1 MVRSMTGYGNAKG
14 LVGNQNVTVE
24 IRSLNSKFLEL
35 NLRMPMQF
43 RDRELEL
50 RSDLSKQLERGK
62 ADLSISFESNE
73 LAKRSSVN
81 KEIFN
86 AYYEEL
92 SALGKEY
99 HLSDVNLLDCIL
111 KLPAVMN
118 AERQESDDD
127 QWKELKVVIAAALD
141 RFNAFRDNEGA
152 ALSKDITMR
161 VDTISN
167 CIPQLEEFETKR
179 VEGVRAKISKAINEL
194 IEQTSIDRNR
204 FEQELIYYIEKLDIS
219 EEKVRLRSHCEYFVQ
234 TIANPEANG
243 KKLGFITQEIG
254 REINT
259 IGAKAND
266 APMQRIVVEMKDE
279 LEKLKEQLANVL

>member
-1 MVRSMTGYGNAKG
+1 MVRSMTGYGNVKG
-14 LVGNQNVTVE
+14 MIGGQNVTVE

-35 NLRMPMQF
+35 NLRMPLQF

-50 RSDLSKQLERGK
+50 RAELSKQLERGK
-62 ADLSISFESNE
+62 ADLNISFDNND

-86 AYYEEL
+86 AYFEEL

-99 HLSDVNLLDCIL
+99 HLSDVNLFDLIL
-111 KLPAVMN
+111 RMPAVMN
-118 AERQESDDD
+118 TERSEVDET
-127 QWKELKVVIAAALD
+127 QWKDLKALLSQAIE
-141 RFNAFRDNEGA
+141 RFNGFRDNEGV
-152 ALSKDITMR
+152 ALSQDITARVHTILNSIPRLEAFEQVR
-161 VDTISN
+161 VDNI
-167 CIPQLEEFETKR
+167 
-179 VEGVRAKISKAINEL
+179 RARLDKAISEMRDQAN
-194 IEQTSIDRNR
+194 IDRNR
-204 FEQELIYYIEKLDIS
+204 FEQELIFYIEKLDIS
-219 EEKVRLRSHCEYFVQ
+219 EEKVRLKSHCDYFVQ
-234 TIANPEANG
+234 TLDGPEANG

-266 APMQRIVVEMKDE
+266 AAMQRIVVEMKDE

>member
-1 MVRSMTGYGNAKG
+1 MTGYGNAKG

-266 APMQRIVVEMKDE
+266 APMQRIVVEMKEE

>member
-1 MVRSMTGYGNAKG
+1 MVRSMTGYGNVKG
-14 LVGNQNVTVE
+14 MIGGQNVTVE

-35 NLRMPMQF
+35 NLRMPLQF

-50 RSDLSKQLERGK
+50 RAELSKQLERGK
-62 ADLSISFESNE
+62 ADLNISFDNND

-86 AYYEEL
+86 AYFEEL

-99 HLSDVNLLDCIL
+99 HLSDVNLFDMIL
-111 KLPAVMN
+111 RMPAVMN
-118 AERQESDDD
+118 AERSEVDET
-127 QWKELKVVIAAALD
+127 QWKEMKLLLAQAIE
-141 RFNAFRDNEGA
+141 RFNGFRDNEGV
-152 ALSKDITMR
+152 ALSKDITERVHTILNNIPRLEAFEQVR
-161 VDTISN
+161 VDNI
-167 CIPQLEEFETKR
+167 
-179 VEGVRAKISKAINEL
+179 RARLDKAISEMRDQAN
-194 IEQTSIDRNR
+194 IDRNR
-204 FEQELIYYIEKLDIS
+204 FEQELIFYIEKLDIS
-219 EEKVRLRSHCEYFVQ
+219 EEKVRLKSHCDYFVQ
-234 TIANPEANG
+234 TLGGPEANG

-266 APMQRIVVEMKDE
+266 AAMQRIVVEMKDE

>member
-14 LVGNQNVTVE
+14 LVGGQGVTVE

-35 NLRMPMQF
+35 NVRMPMQF

-50 RSDLSKQLERGK
+50 RADLGKQLERGK
-62 ADLSISFESNE
+62 ADLNISFDNND

-86 AYYEEL
+86 AYFEEL
-92 SALGKEY
+92 TSLGKEY
-99 HLSDVNLLDCIL
+99 HLSDVNLMDIIL
-111 KLPAVMN
+111 RMPAVMN
-118 AERQESDDD
+118 ADKAESDET
-127 QWKELKVVIAAALD
+127 QWKELKALIGEAIKK
-141 RFNAFRDNEGA
+141 FNQFRDNEGA
-152 ALSKDITMR
+152 VLGKDTTDR
-161 VDTISN
+161 VTVILNS
-167 CIPQLEEFETKR
+167 IPKLEEFEQVR
-179 VEGVRAKISKAINEL
+179 VENIRQRIMRSITEL
-194 IEQTSIDRNR
+194 QEQSNIDHNR

-219 EEKVRLRSHCEYFVQ
+219 EEKVRLRSHCDYFMQ
-234 TIANPEANG
+234 TLNSADGNG
-243 KKLGFITQEIG
+243 KKLGFIAQEIG

-266 APMQRIVVEMKDE
+266 AQMQRIVVEMKDE

>member
-14 LVGNQNVTVE
+14 LVGGQGVTVE

-35 NLRMPMQF
+35 NVRMPMQF

-50 RSDLSKQLERGK
+50 RADLGKQLERGK
-62 ADLSISFESNE
+62 ADLNISFDNND

-86 AYYEEL
+86 AYFEEL
-92 SALGKEY
+92 TSLGKEY
-99 HLSDVNLLDCIL
+99 HLSDVNLMDIIL
-111 KLPAVMN
+111 RMPAVMN
-118 AERQESDDD
+118 ADKAESDET
-127 QWKELKVVIAAALD
+127 QWKELKALIGEAIKK
-141 RFNAFRDNEGA
+141 FNQFRDNEGA
-152 ALSKDITMR
+152 VLGKDTTDR
-161 VDTISN
+161 VTVILNS
-167 CIPQLEEFETKR
+167 IPKLEEFEQVR
-179 VEGVRAKISKAINEL
+179 VENIRQRIMRSITEL
-194 IEQTSIDRNR
+194 QEQSNIDHNR

-219 EEKVRLRSHCEYFVQ
+219 EEKVRLRSHCDYFMQ
-234 TIANPEANG
+234 TLNSVDGNG
-243 KKLGFITQEIG
+243 KKLGFIAQEIG

-266 APMQRIVVEMKDE
+266 AQMQRIVVEMKDE

>member
-14 LVGNQNVTVE
+14 LVGGQGVTVE

-35 NLRMPMQF
+35 NVRMPMQF

-50 RSDLSKQLERGK
+50 RADLGKQLERGK
-62 ADLSISFESNE
+62 ADLNISFDNND

-86 AYYEEL
+86 AYFEEL
-92 SALGKEY
+92 TSLGKEY
-99 HLSDVNLLDCIL
+99 HLSDVNLMDIIL
-111 KLPAVMN
+111 RMPAVMN
-118 AERQESDDD
+118 ADKAESDET
-127 QWKELKVVIAAALD
+127 QWKELKALIGEAIKK
-141 RFNAFRDNEGA
+141 FNQFRDNEGA
-152 ALSKDITMR
+152 VLGKDTTDR
-161 VDTISN
+161 VTVILNS
-167 CIPQLEEFETKR
+167 IPKLEEFEQVR
-179 VEGVRAKISKAINEL
+179 VENIRQRIMRSITEL
-194 IEQTSIDRNR
+194 QEQSNIDHNR

-219 EEKVRLRSHCEYFVQ
+219 EEKVRLRSHCDYFMQ
-234 TIANPEANG
+234 TLNGADGNG
-243 KKLGFITQEIG
+243 KKLGFIAQEIG

-266 APMQRIVVEMKDE
+266 AQMQRIVVEMKDE

>member
-1 MVRSMTGYGNAKG
+1 MTGYGNAKG

>member
-14 LVGNQNVTVE
+14 VVGNQNVTVE

-62 ADLSISFESNE
+62 ADLSIAFENNDM
-73 LAKRSSVN
+73 AKRSSVN
-81 KEIFN
+81 KEIFK

-92 SALGKEY
+92 SALGKE
-99 HLSDVNLLDCIL
+99 HQMDMSNLMDCIL

-118 AERQESDDD
+118 SERSESDDA
-127 QWKELKVVIAAALD
+127 QWQELKTIIAAALE

-152 ALSKDITMR
+152 AMSQDIASR
-161 VDTISN
+161 VGTILN

-179 VEGVRAKISKAINEL
+179 VEGVRAKIGKAINEL

-219 EEKVRLRSHCEYFVQ
+219 EEKVRLRSHCNYFVQ
-234 TIANPEANG
+234 TIASPEANG
-243 KKLGFITQEIG
+243 KKLGFITQELG

-266 APMQRIVVEMKDE
+266 AAMQRIVVEMKDE

>member
-14 LVGNQNVTVE
+14 LVGGQGVTVE

-35 NLRMPMQF
+35 NVRMPMQF

-50 RSDLSKQLERGK
+50 RADLGKQLERGK
-62 ADLSISFESNE
+62 ADLNISFDNND

-86 AYYEEL
+86 AYFEEL
-92 SALGKEY
+92 TSLGKEY
-99 HLSDVNLLDCIL
+99 HLSDVNLMDIIL
-111 KLPAVMN
+111 RMPAVMN
-118 AERQESDDD
+118 ADKAESDET
-127 QWKELKVVIAAALD
+127 QWNELKALINEAIKK
-141 RFNAFRDNEGA
+141 FNQFRDNEGA
-152 ALSKDITMR
+152 VLGKDTTDR
-161 VDTISN
+161 VTVILNS
-167 CIPQLEEFETKR
+167 IPRLEEFEQVR
-179 VEGVRAKISKAINEL
+179 VENIRQRIMRSINEL
-194 IEQTSIDRNR
+194 QEQSNIDHNR

-219 EEKVRLRSHCEYFVQ
+219 EEKVRLRSHCDYFMQ
-234 TIANPEANG
+234 TLNGADGNG
-243 KKLGFITQEIG
+243 KKLGFIAQEIG

-266 APMQRIVVEMKDE
+266 AGMQRIVVEMKDE